1 VIAESASDMIAAMA
15 SDASARDPARP
26 EPAPEAGP
34 QERILR
40 LYLRTIL
47 LLVAVLLGVAIVLW
61 LVLAT
66 HRIIVWLLI
75 AVFLAVAINPLV
87 ALLERKGVRPRWLS
101 VTIGLLVLTA
111 ALVGL
116 GWLLVPPLVDQVN
129 GFARALPGYVEDLV
143 SGEGPLGFLERDYQI
158 VERVR
163 EAVEE
168 NGGASLFGIAG
179 GVANVATSTLTAIG
193 AIVTVFVMTI
203 FLLLGGPSWLERV
216 YSSLPEETQERYREL
231 GNDLYRSVGGYVR
244 GNIAISLI
252 AGGAAAA
259 VLYPLG
265 APNALALCVIV
276 AVFDL
281 VPLIGATIG
290 ALIVALVLAF
300 DSVTSVIVWG
310 IFVIVYQ
317 QVENHLIQPVVYG
330 RTVQLPAFAVFLAVL
345 VGATLAGVV
354 GALAAIPVA
363 SAIQILVRH
372 HLKYRRR
379 HTGPGRVL

>member
-1 VIAESASDMIAAMA
+1 MIAAMA

-61 LVLAT
+61 LVAAT

-75 AVFLAVAINPLV
+75 AVFLAVAINPLI

-101 VTIGLLVLTA
+101 VTIGLLILTA
-111 ALVGL
+111 ALIGL

-163 EAVEE
+163 EAVDE
-168 NGGASLFGIAG
+168 NGGASLFGLAG

-203 FLLLGGPSWLERV
+203 FLLLGGPRWLERFIA
-216 YSSLPEETQERYREL
+216 SLPEDTQARYREL
-231 GNDLYRSVGGYVR
+231 SSDLYRSVGGYVR

-252 AGGAAAA
+252 AGAAAAA

-276 AVFDL
+276 ALFDL

-372 HLKYRRR
+372 HLKYRQRQ
-379 HTGPGRVL
+379 TGPGRVL